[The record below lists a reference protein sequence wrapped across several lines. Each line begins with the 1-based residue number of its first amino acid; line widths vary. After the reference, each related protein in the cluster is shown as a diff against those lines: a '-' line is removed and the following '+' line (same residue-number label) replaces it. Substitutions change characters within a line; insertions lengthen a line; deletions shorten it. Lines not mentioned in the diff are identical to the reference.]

1 MIKRLFDIISSVIG
15 LSIVSPIFLFVVFLI
30 KKESPGP
37 IFYKA
42 QRIGKKGK
50 PFSMY
55 KFRTMVENA
64 DKIGGSSTPND
75 DPRLTKIG
83 LFLKKYQ
90 LDELPQLFNVL
101 KGDMSIVG
109 PRPQV
114 SWAVQL
120 YTPEEKQV
128 LSMLPG
134 LTDWASLWNF
144 HEGEILEGSNNPD
157 KDYMEKIHPEKMRL
171 QLKYVKNHSF
181 WVDLKIIF
189 KTFLSAGIKNT
200 SLSSFLFAAFCS
212 IFSWAAIS
220 ILSATS

>member
-189 KTFLSAGIKNT
+189 KTLLKVIKG
-200 SLSSFLFAAFCS
+200 
-212 IFSWAAIS
+212 
-220 ILSATS
+220 